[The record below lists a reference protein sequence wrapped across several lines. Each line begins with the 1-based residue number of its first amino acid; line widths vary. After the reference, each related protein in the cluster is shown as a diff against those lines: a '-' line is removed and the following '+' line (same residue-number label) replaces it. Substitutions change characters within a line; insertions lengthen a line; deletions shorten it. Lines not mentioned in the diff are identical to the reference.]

1 MLLPV
6 EFGSHITLIQ
16 MAVCRLPYLMGSRRF
31 GWAWY
36 HRSDI
41 EVTCELNRRFIQ
53 PTSIESIE
61 ITSEITAP
69 NWMAVLIAQYTYPL
83 DQESSVNIWNGTRST
98 IAWTSPSQPSTGP
111 DALFSIL
118 VRAEFEG
125 SLDQLAAVATWLW
138 LAE

>member
-41 EVTCELNRRFIQ
+41 EVTCELNRRLL
-53 PTSIESIE
+53 PGNSL
-61 ITSEITAP
+61 EITAP
-69 NWMAVLIAQYTYPL
+69 DWMAVLTCQYTNL
-83 DQESSVNIWNGTRST
+83 GDQEPSRSTWNGTRST
-98 IAWTSPSQPSTGP
+98 PTWTGEQLTYP
-111 DALFSIL
+111 DYLACAL
-118 VRAEFEG
+118 VTAEFEG
-125 SLDQLAAVATWLW
+125 NLEQLAGLATWLW